1 MADKTLFGRLRRLF
15 STNVI
20 VRNVGGKKLKVA
32 DTDQVQR
39 QVKSHLVDRYTKLHN
54 NLDLVGTGYSTV
66 HQIMAARL
74 ALFKDYE
81 TMDSDPIIS
90 SALDIYSDEST
101 MKSEY
106 GSVLNVK
113 TENNNIKEIL
123 NNLFYDIMNIEFT
136 LWPWVRNMV
145 KYGDFFLYLDINEKY
160 GITNVVPLSP
170 YEIIRSEGEEA
181 DNPYYTKFYL
191 ESIEGAHPYFGQR
204 STSGKGKIEFEN
216 FQIAHFRLS
225 NDSNF
230 FPYGKSMIE
239 GTRKIWKQLTL
250 MEDAM
255 LIHRIMR
262 APSKRVFK
270 IDIGNIPP
278 SEVDNYMQ
286 RIINKMKKT
295 PFVDEASGEYN
306 LKYNIQNLT
315 EDFFMPVRGGDS
327 GTEISELGGIDYDS
341 TEDIE
346 YLKNKLLAS
355 LRIPKAF
362 LGFDENMGGKAT
374 LAAEDVR
381 FARTIERIQRIIV
394 SELTKIAV
402 VHLYAQ
408 GYTDEDLVNF
418 ELELA
423 SPSTMYE
430 QEKVELWGQKVQLAT
445 DMTQDKIL
453 PTTWIYDNVFKFS
466 EDEKKEIERQIV
478 LDQKNKFRYSQI
490 EMEGNDP
497 AETGDAIGTPSD
509 MAAIGTSA
517 EEMPTPP
524 DTIAGSIFDTG
535 LDSGEDDR
543 PEDQQGG
550 RPPEMNK
557 FGKESGARGRDP
569 LGKQAKNSSP
579 KNKRNLALAHYD
591 AIKNTMGKKSKAII
605 NETNKVEE
613 VEQEYNEYKEE
624 NGVD

>member
-1 MADKTLFGRLRRLF
+1 MADTTLFGRLRRLF
-15 STNVI
+15 ATNVI
-20 VRNVGGKKLKVA
+20 VRNVGGKKLKIA
-32 DTDQVQR
+32 DTDQVQK

-81 TMDSDPIIS
+81 SMDSDPIIS

-101 MKSEY
+101 MKGEY
-106 GSVLNVK
+106 GDVIKIKS
-113 TENNNIKEIL
+113 ENNNIKEIL
-123 NNLFYDIMNIEFT
+123 HNLFYDIMNVEFN

-145 KYGDFFLYLDINEKY
+145 KYGDFFLYLDVNEKY
-160 GITNVVPLSP
+160 GVTNVVPLSP
-170 YEIIRSEGEEA
+170 YEIVRAEGE
-181 DNPYYTKFYL
+181 DPTNPYYTKFYL
-191 ESIEGAHPYFGQR
+191 ESIEGAHPYFGQK
-204 STSGKGKIEFEN
+204 SSGKGKIEFEN
-216 FQIAHFRLS
+216 FQIAHFRMA

-230 FPYGKSMIE
+230 LPYGKSMIE
-239 GTRKIWKQLTL
+239 STRKIWKQLTL

-278 SEVDNYMQ
+278 NEVDNYMQ

-295 PFVDEASGEYN
+295 PFVDESTGEYN

-315 EDFFMPVRGGDS
+315 EDFFLPVRGGDS
-327 GTEISELGGIDYDS
+327 GTEINELGGIDYDS
-341 TEDIE
+341 TEDVE

-355 LRIPKAF
+355 LRVPKAF
-362 LGFDENMGGKAT
+362 LGFDENVGGKAT

-402 VHLYAQ
+402 VHLYSQ

-430 QEKVELWGQKVQLAT
+430 QEKIELWGQKVSLAR
-445 DMTQDKIL
+445 DMLSDKIL
-453 PTTWIYDNVFKFS
+453 PYNWIYDNIFNFS
-466 EDEKKEIERQIV
+466 QEEKIQIENEIIE
-478 LDQKNKFRYSQI
+478 DQKQKFRHSQI

-497 AETGDAIGTPSD
+497 QQSGESIGTPSD
-509 MAAIGTSA
+509 MASVGIGEDETS
-517 EEMPTPP
+517 TPP
-524 DTIAGSIFDTG
+524 DTVAGSIFDPF
-535 LDSGEDDR
+535 DNGEDDR

-550 RPPEMNK
+550 RPQEMNHY
-557 FGKESGARGRDP
+557 GKDSGARGRDP
-569 LGKQAKNSSP
+569 LGKQTKNRRP
-579 KNKRNLALAHYD
+579 LALAHYD
-591 AIKNTMGKKSKAII
+591 ALKITMGNKSKDIL
-605 NETNKVEE
+605 NETKQVDELKE
-613 VEQEYNEYKEE
+613 EYNEYTKE
-624 NGVD
+624 NGEK

>member
-1 MADKTLFGRLRRLF
+1 MADKTLFGRLQRLF

-20 VRNVGGKKLKVA
+20 VRNVGGKKLKIA
-32 DTDQVQR
+32 DTDQVQK
-39 QVKSHLVDRYTKLHN
+39 QVKSHLVDRYSKLHT

-66 HQIMAARL
+66 HQVMAARL

-81 TMDSDPIIS
+81 SMDSDPIIS

-101 MKSEY
+101 MKGQY
-106 GSVLNVK
+106 GQVIEVK
-113 TENNNIKEIL
+113 TDNENIREIL
-123 NNLFYDIMNIEFT
+123 NNLFYDIMNIEFN

-145 KYGDFFLYLDINEKY
+145 KYGDFFLHLDISEKY
-160 GITNVVPLSP
+160 GITNVIPLSP
-170 YEIIRSEGEEA
+170 YEVVRAEGEDPE
-181 DNPYYTKFYL
+181 NPYYTKFYL
-191 ESIEGAHPYFGQR
+191 ESIEGAHPYFGQK
-204 STSGKGKIEFEN
+204 SSKGKVEFEN
-216 FQIAHFRLS
+216 FQIAHFRMA

-230 FPYGKSMIE
+230 LPYGKSMIE
-239 GTRKIWKQLTL
+239 STRKIWKQLTL

-278 SEVDNYMQ
+278 NEVDNYMQ

-295 PFVDEASGEYN
+295 PIMDETTGEYN
-306 LKYNIQNLT
+306 LRYNMQNLT
-315 EDFFMPVRGGDS
+315 EDFFLPVRGGDS
-327 GTEISELGGIDYDS
+327 GTEINELSGIDYDS
-341 TEDIE
+341 TEDVE

-355 LRIPKAF
+355 LRVPKAF
-362 LGFDENMGGKAT
+362 LGFDENVGGKAT

-402 VHLYAQ
+402 VHLYSQ

-430 QEKVELWGQKVQLAT
+430 QEKIELLGQKVSLAR
-445 DMTQDKIL
+445 DMISDKIL
-453 PTTWIYDNVFKFS
+453 PYQWIYDNIFNFS
-466 EDEKKEIERQIV
+466 DKQKVEIQTQIID
-478 LDQKNKFRYSQI
+478 DQKEKFRHSQI

-497 AETGDAIGTPSD
+497 MASGESIGTPSD
-509 MAAIGTSA
+509 MAAVGIGQDDA
-517 EEMPTPP
+517 QTPP
-524 DTIAGSIFDTG
+524 DTVAGSIFDPF
-535 LDSGEDDR
+535 DDGEDDR

-550 RPPEMNK
+550 RPQEMNK
-557 FGKESGARGRDP
+557 PFKDSGARGRDP
-569 LGKQAKNSSP
+569 LGKQTKNRRP
-579 KNKRNLALAHYD
+579 LALAHYD
-591 AIKNTMGKKSKAII
+591 ALTKTMGKKSKDII
-605 NETNKVEE
+605 QETTQVDELEK
-613 VEQEYNEYKEE
+613 EYNEYKEE
-624 NGVD
+624 KGKE

>member
-1 MADKTLFGRLRRLF
+1 MADTTLFGRLRRLF
-15 STNVI
+15 ATNVI
-20 VRNVGGKKLKVA
+20 VRNVGGKKLKIA
-32 DTDQVQR
+32 DTDQVQK
-39 QVKSHLVDRYTKLHN
+39 QVKSHLVDRYSKLHT

-66 HQIMAARL
+66 HQVMAARL
-74 ALFKDYE
+74 ALFKDDE
-81 TMDSDPIIS
+81 SMDSDPIIS

-101 MKSEY
+101 MKGQY
-106 GSVLNVK
+106 GQVIEVK
-113 TENNNIKEIL
+113 TDNENIKEIL
-123 NNLFYDIMNIEFT
+123 NNLFYDIMNIEFN

-145 KYGDFFLYLDINEKY
+145 KYGDFFLHLDISDKY

-170 YEIIRSEGEEA
+170 YEVIRAEGEDPE
-181 DNPYYTKFYL
+181 NPYYTKFYL
-191 ESIEGAHPYFGQR
+191 ESIEGAHPYFGQK
-204 STSGKGKIEFEN
+204 TNNKGKIEFEN
-216 FQIAHFRLS
+216 FQIAHFRLA

-230 FPYGKSMIE
+230 LPYGKSMVE
-239 GTRKIWKQLTL
+239 STRKIWKQLTL

-278 SEVDNYMQ
+278 AEVDNYMQ

-295 PFVDEASGEYN
+295 PIMDEATGEYN
-306 LKYNIQNLT
+306 LKYNMQNLT

-327 GTEISELGGIDYDS
+327 GTSIEELGGIDYDS

-355 LRIPKAF
+355 LRVPKAF
-362 LGFDENMGGKAT
+362 LGFDENVGGKAT

-381 FARTIERIQRIIV
+381 FARTIERVQRIIV

-402 VHLYAQ
+402 VHLYSQ

-430 QEKVELWGQKVQLAT
+430 QEKIELFGQKVSLAR
-445 DMTQDKIL
+445 DMIQDKIL
-453 PTTWIYDNVFKFS
+453 PYEWIYDNVFNFS
-466 EDEKKEIERQIV
+466 DKQKVEIENQIID
-478 LDQKNKFRYSQI
+478 DQKQKFRHSQI

-497 AETGDAIGTPSD
+497 QETGDAIGTPSD
-509 MAAIGTSA
+509 MAAVGVGQDDA
-517 EEMPTPP
+517 QTPP
-524 DTIAGSIFDTG
+524 DTIAGSIFDPFP
-535 LDSGEDDR
+535 DEEKEDER

-550 RPPEMNK
+550 RPKEMNK
-557 FGKESGARGRDP
+557 PFKDSGARGRDP
-569 LGKQAKNSSP
+569 LGKQTKNRRP
-579 KNKRNLALAHYD
+579 LALAHFD
-591 AIKNTMGKKSKAII
+591 ALKNTMGKKSKAII
-605 NETNKVEE
+605 NETQKVDELE
-613 VEQEYNEYKEE
+613 KEYDEYKNEKGKE
-624 NGVD
+624 

>member
-1 MADKTLFGRLRRLF
+1 MADKSLFGRLQRLF

-20 VRNVGGKKLKVA
+20 VRNVGGKKLKIA
-32 DTDQVQR
+32 DTDQVQK

-81 TMDSDPIIS
+81 SMDSDPIIS

-101 MKSEY
+101 MKGEY
-106 GSVLNVK
+106 GHVVSIKSDN
-113 TENNNIKEIL
+113 ENIKEIL
-123 NNLFYDIMNIEFT
+123 NNLFYDIMNIEFN

-145 KYGDFFLYLDINEKY
+145 KYGDFFLHLDISEKY

-170 YEIIRSEGEEA
+170 YEIIRAEGEDPE
-181 DNPYYTKFYL
+181 NPYYTKFYL
-191 ESIEGAHPYFGQR
+191 ESIEGAHPYFGQKA
-204 STSGKGKIEFEN
+204 SGKGKIEFEN
-216 FQIAHFRLS
+216 FQIAHFRLA

-230 FPYGKSMIE
+230 LPYGKSMIE
-239 GTRKIWKQLTL
+239 STRKIWKQLTL

-278 SEVDNYMQ
+278 NEVDNYMQ

-295 PFVDEASGEYN
+295 PFVDENTGEYN

-355 LRIPKAF
+355 LRVPKAF
-362 LGFDENMGGKAT
+362 LGFDENVGGKAT

-402 VHLYAQ
+402 VHLYSQ

-430 QEKVELWGQKVQLAT
+430 QEKIELFGQKVSLAR
-445 DMTQDKIL
+445 DMISDKIL
-453 PTTWIYDNVFKFS
+453 PYNWVYDNVFNFS
-466 EDEKKEIERQIV
+466 DKEKIDIENQIIE
-478 LDQKNKFRYSQI
+478 DQKQKFRHSQI

-497 AETGDAIGTPSD
+497 MASGESIGTPSD
-509 MAAIGTSA
+509 MAAVGIGQDDA
-517 EEMPTPP
+517 QTPP
-524 DTIAGSIFDTG
+524 DTVAGSIFDPFP
-535 LDSGEDDR
+535 DEEKEDER

-550 RPPEMNK
+550 RPQEMNK
-557 FGKESGARGRDP
+557 PFKDSGARGRDP
-569 LGKQAKNSSP
+569 LGKQTKN
-579 KNKRNLALAHYD
+579 RRGLALAHYD
-591 AIKNTMGKKSKAII
+591 ALKKTMGKKSKAII
-605 NETNKVEE
+605 NETQKVDELE
-613 VEQEYNEYKEE
+613 KEYDEYKNEKGKE
-624 NGVD
+624 

>member
-1 MADKTLFGRLRRLF
+1 MADTTLFGRLRRLF

-20 VRNVGGKKLKVA
+20 VRNVGGKKLKIA
-32 DTDQVQR
+32 DTDQIQH
-39 QVKSHLVDRYTKLHN
+39 QVKSHLVDRYSKLHS
-54 NLDLVGTGYSTV
+54 NLDVMGTGYSTV

-74 ALFKDYE
+74 GLFKDYE
-81 TMDSDPIIS
+81 SMDSDPIIS

-101 MKSEY
+101 MKGEY
-106 GSVLNVK
+106 GDVIKIK
-113 TENNNIKEIL
+113 TDNENIKEIL
-123 NNLFYDIMNIEFT
+123 NNLFYDIINIEFN

-145 KYGDFFLYLDINEKY
+145 KYGDFYLYLDVSDKY

-170 YEIIRSEGEEA
+170 YEVVRAEGE
-181 DNPYYTKFYL
+181 DPKNPYYTKFYL
-191 ESIEGAHPYFGQR
+191 ESIEGAHPYFGQSAAR
-204 STSGKGKIEFEN
+204 ASKNKIEFEN
-216 FQIAHFRLS
+216 FQIAHFRLAS
-225 NDSNF
+225 DSNF
-230 FPYGKSMIE
+230 LPYGKSMIE
-239 GTRKIWKQLTL
+239 ATRKIWKQLTL

-278 SEVDNYMQ
+278 NEVDNYMQ

-315 EDFFMPVRGGDS
+315 EDFFLPVRGGDS
-327 GTEISELGGIDYDS
+327 GTEINELSGIDYDS
-341 TEDIE
+341 TEDVE

-362 LGFDENMGGKAT
+362 LGFDENVGGKAT

-402 VHLYAQ
+402 VHLYSQ

-430 QEKVELWGQKVQLAT
+430 QEKVELLGQKVSLAR
-445 DMTQDKIL
+445 DMLSDKIL
-453 PTTWIYDNVFKFS
+453 PYEWIYNNVFNFS
-466 EDEKKEIERQIV
+466 DKEKVEIENQIID
-478 LDQKNKFRYSQI
+478 DQKQKFRHSQI

-497 AETGDAIGTPSD
+497 MASGESIGTPSD
-509 MAAIGTSA
+509 MAAVGIGQDDA
-517 EEMPTPP
+517 QTPP
-524 DTIAGSIFDTG
+524 DTVAGSLFDPF
-535 LDSGEDDR
+535 DDGEDDR
-543 PEDQQGG
+543 PEDEQGG
-550 RPPEMNK
+550 RPQEMNK
-557 FGKESGARGRDP
+557 PFKDSGARGRDP
-569 LGKQAKNSSP
+569 LGKQTKNRRP
-579 KNKRNLALAHYD
+579 LALAHYD
-591 AIKNTMGKKSKAII
+591 ALKKTMGTKKSKNII
-605 NETNKVEE
+605 QETNQVDELEK
-613 VEQEYNEYKEE
+613 EYNEYKEE
-624 NGVD
+624 NGEN

>member
-1 MADKTLFGRLRRLF
+1 MADKSLFGRLQRLF

-20 VRNVGGKKLKVA
+20 VRNVGGKKLKIA
-32 DTDQVQR
+32 DTDQVQK

-66 HQIMAARL
+66 HQVMAARL

-81 TMDSDPIIS
+81 SMDSDPIIS

-101 MKSEY
+101 MKGEY
-106 GSVLNVK
+106 GQVIDIK
-113 TENNNIKEIL
+113 TDNENIKEIL
-123 NNLFYDIMNIEFT
+123 NNLFYDIMNIEFN

-145 KYGDFFLYLDINEKY
+145 KYGDFFLHLDINEKY

-170 YEIIRSEGEEA
+170 YEIIRSEGEDET
-181 DNPYYTKFYL
+181 NPYYTKFYM
-191 ESIEGAHPYFGQR
+191 ESIEGAHPYFGQK
-204 STSGKGKIEFEN
+204 TSGTGRIEFEN
-216 FQIAHFRLS
+216 FQIAHFRLA

-230 FPYGKSMIE
+230 LPYGKSMVE
-239 GTRKIWKQLTL
+239 STRKIWKQLTL

-278 SEVDNYMQ
+278 NEVDNYMQ

-295 PFVDEASGEYN
+295 PFVDENTGEYN

-315 EDFFMPVRGGDS
+315 EDFFLPVRGGDS
-327 GTEISELGGIDYDS
+327 GTQIDELGGIDYDS

-355 LRIPKAF
+355 LRVPKAF
-362 LGFDENMGGKAT
+362 LGFDENVGGKAT

-402 VHLYAQ
+402 VHLYSQ
-408 GYTDEDLVNF
+408 GYTDADLVNF
-418 ELELA
+418 ELDLA

-430 QEKVELWGQKVQLAT
+430 QEKIELWGQKVTLAR
-445 DMTQDKIL
+445 DMISDKIL
-453 PTTWIYDNVFKFS
+453 PTNWVYDNIFNFS
-466 EDEKKEIERQIV
+466 SDEKMEIENQIIE
-478 LDQKNKFRYSQI
+478 DQKQKFRHSQI

-497 AETGDAIGTPSD
+497 QQSGESVGTPSD
-509 MAAIGTSA
+509 MQSPGLFGGQQDQQPQEDDSV
-517 EEMPTPP
+517 
-524 DTIAGSIFDTG
+524 AGSIFDPFN
-535 LDSGEDDR
+535 DGEDDR
-543 PEDQQGG
+543 PEDEQGG
-550 RPPEMNK
+550 RPQEMNK
-557 FGKESGARGRDP
+557 PFKDSGARGRDP
-569 LGKQAKNSSP
+569 LGKQTKNRRP
-579 KNKRNLALAHYD
+579 LALAHYD
-591 AIKNTMGKKSKAII
+591 ALKKTMGKKSKDII
-605 NETNKVEE
+605 QETNQVDELEK
-613 VEQEYNEYKEE
+613 EYNEYKEE
-624 NGVD
+624 NRDN

>member
-1 MADKTLFGRLRRLF
+1 MADTTLFGRLRRLF

-20 VRNVGGKKLKVA
+20 VRNVGGKKLKIA
-32 DTDQVQR
+32 DTDQVQK

-66 HQIMAARL
+66 HQVMAARL

-81 TMDSDPIIS
+81 SMDSDPIIS

-101 MKSEY
+101 MKGQY
-106 GSVLNVK
+106 GDVVK
-113 TENNNIKEIL
+113 VKSDNENIKEVL
-123 NNLFYDIMNIEFT
+123 ENLFYDIMNIEFN

-170 YEIIRSEGEEA
+170 YEVIRAEGEDPE
-181 DNPYYTKFYL
+181 NPYYTKFYL
-191 ESIEGAHPYFGQR
+191 ESIEGAHPYFGQK
-204 STSGKGKIEFEN
+204 SSGKGKVEFEN
-216 FQIAHFRLS
+216 FQIAHFRLA

-230 FPYGKSMIE
+230 LPYGKSMVE
-239 GTRKIWKQLTL
+239 ATRKIWKQLTL

-278 SEVDNYMQ
+278 NEVDNYMQ

-295 PFVDEASGEYN
+295 PIMDETTGEYN
-306 LKYNIQNLT
+306 LRYNIQNLT
-315 EDFFMPVRGGDS
+315 EDFFLPVRGGDS
-327 GTEISELGGIDYDS
+327 GTEINELGGIDYDS
-341 TEDIE
+341 TEDVE
-346 YLKNKLLAS
+346 YLKGKLLAS
-355 LRIPKAF
+355 LRVPKAF
-362 LGFDENMGGKAT
+362 LGFDENVGGKAT

-402 VHLYAQ
+402 VHLYSQ

-430 QEKVELWGQKVQLAT
+430 QEKIELWGQKVSLAR
-445 DMTQDKIL
+445 DMISDKIL
-453 PTTWIYDNVFKFS
+453 PYEWIYNNIFNFS
-466 EDEKKEIERQIV
+466 ADEKVEIESQIIQ
-478 LDQKNKFRYSQI
+478 DQKQKFRHSQI

-497 AETGDAIGTPSD
+497 QQSGDSIGTPSD
-509 MAAIGTSA
+509 MASVGIGADDTA
-517 EEMPTPP
+517 TPP
-524 DTIAGSIFDTG
+524 DSLAGSVFNPF
-535 LDSGEDDR
+535 GEDGEDER
-543 PEDQQGG
+543 PEDEQGG
-550 RPPEMNK
+550 RPQEMNK
-557 FGKESGARGRDP
+557 PFKDSGARGRDP
-569 LGKQAKNSSP
+569 LGKQTKNR
-579 KNKRNLALAHYD
+579 KGLALAHYD
-591 AIKNTMGKKSKAII
+591 ALKSTMGNKKSKDII
-605 NETNKVEE
+605 QETNQVDELEK
-613 VEQEYNEYKEE
+613 EYNEYKEE
-624 NGVD
+624 NGDN

>member
-1 MADKTLFGRLRRLF
+1 MADKSLFGRLQRLF

-20 VRNVGGKKLKVA
+20 VRNVGGKKLKIA
-32 DTDQVQR
+32 DTDQVQK

-66 HQIMAARL
+66 HQVMAARL

-81 TMDSDPIIS
+81 SMDSDPIIS

-101 MKSEY
+101 MKGEY
-106 GSVLNVK
+106 GQVIDIK
-113 TENNNIKEIL
+113 TDNENIKEIL
-123 NNLFYDIMNIEFT
+123 NNLFYDIMNIEFN

-145 KYGDFFLYLDINEKY
+145 KYGDFFLHLDINEKY

-170 YEIIRSEGEEA
+170 YEIIRSEGEDET
-181 DNPYYTKFYL
+181 NPYYTKFYM
-191 ESIEGAHPYFGQR
+191 ESIEGAHPYFGQK
-204 STSGKGKIEFEN
+204 TSGTGRIEFEN
-216 FQIAHFRLS
+216 FQIAHFRLA

-230 FPYGKSMIE
+230 LPYGKSMVE
-239 GTRKIWKQLTL
+239 STRKIWKQLTL

-278 SEVDNYMQ
+278 NEVDNYMQ

-295 PFVDEASGEYN
+295 PFVDENTGEYN

-315 EDFFMPVRGGDS
+315 EDFFLPVRGGDS
-327 GTEISELGGIDYDS
+327 GTQIDELGGIDYDS

-355 LRIPKAF
+355 LRVPKAF
-362 LGFDENMGGKAT
+362 LGFDENVGGKAT

-402 VHLYAQ
+402 VHLYSQ

-418 ELELA
+418 ELTLA

-430 QEKVELWGQKVQLAT
+430 QEKIELFGQKVDLASS
-445 DMTQDKIL
+445 MIQDKIL
-453 PTTWIYDNVFKFS
+453 PTNWIYDNVFNFS
-466 EDEKKEIERQIV
+466 EKQKVEIEKQIIE
-478 LDQKNKFRYSQI
+478 DQKQKFRHSQI

-497 AETGDAIGTPSD
+497 MDSGEAIGTPSS
-509 MAAIGTSA
+509 MAAVGVGEDESS
-517 EEMPTPP
+517 TPP
-524 DTIAGSIFDTG
+524 DTAAGSVFDPFY
-535 LDSGEDDR
+535 DGEDDR
-543 PEDQQGG
+543 PKDQQGG
-550 RPPEMNK
+550 RPKEMNK
-557 FGKESGARGRDP
+557 PFKDSGARGRDP
-569 LGKQAKNSSP
+569 LGKQTKNRRP
-579 KNKRNLALAHYD
+579 LALAHYD
-591 AIKNTMGKKSKAII
+591 ALKKTMGKKSKDII
-605 NETNKVEE
+605 QETTQVDEMNK
-613 VEQEYNEYKEE
+613 EYNEYKEE
-624 NGVD
+624 NGDK

>member
-1 MADKTLFGRLRRLF
+1 MADKSLFGRLQRLF

-20 VRNVGGKKLKVA
+20 VRNVGGKKLKIA
-32 DTDQVQR
+32 DTDQVQK
-39 QVKSHLVDRYTKLHN
+39 QVKSHLVDRYSKLHT

-66 HQIMAARL
+66 HQVMAARL

-81 TMDSDPIIS
+81 SMDSDPIIS

-101 MKSEY
+101 MKGEY
-106 GSVLNVK
+106 GQVIDIK
-113 TENNNIKEIL
+113 TDNENIKEIL
-123 NNLFYDIMNIEFT
+123 NNLFYDIMNIEFN

-145 KYGDFFLYLDINEKY
+145 KYGDFFLHLDISEKY

-170 YEIIRSEGEEA
+170 YEVIRAEGEDPE
-181 DNPYYTKFYL
+181 NPYYTKFYL
-191 ESIEGAHPYFGQR
+191 ESIEGAHPYFGQK
-204 STSGKGKIEFEN
+204 SNKGKIEFEN
-216 FQIAHFRLS
+216 FQIAHFRLA

-230 FPYGKSMIE
+230 LPYGKSMVE
-239 GTRKIWKQLTL
+239 STRKIWKQLTL

-278 SEVDNYMQ
+278 AEVDNYMQ

-295 PFVDEASGEYN
+295 PIMDESTGEYN
-306 LKYNIQNLT
+306 LKYNMQNLT

-327 GTEISELGGIDYDS
+327 GTEISELSGIDYDS

-355 LRIPKAF
+355 LRVPKAF
-362 LGFDENMGGKAT
+362 LGFDENVGGKAT

-402 VHLYAQ
+402 VHLYSQ

-418 ELELA
+418 ELNLA

-430 QEKVELWGQKVQLAT
+430 QEKIELFGQKVNLAR
-445 DMTQDKIL
+445 DMISDKIL
-453 PTTWIYDNVFKFS
+453 PTSWVYDNVFNFS
-466 EDEKKEIERQIV
+466 DKEKVNIENQIIE
-478 LDQKNKFRYSQI
+478 DQKQKFRHSQI

-497 AETGDAIGTPSD
+497 MSSGESIGTPSD
-509 MAAIGTSA
+509 MAAVGIGADDTA
-517 EEMPTPP
+517 TPP
-524 DTIAGSIFDTG
+524 DTAAGSIFDPF
-535 LDSGEDDR
+535 DSGEDER
-543 PEDQQGG
+543 PEDEQGG
-550 RPPEMNK
+550 RPQEMNK
-557 FGKESGARGRDP
+557 PFKDSGARGRDP
-569 LGKQAKNSSP
+569 LGKQTKNRRP
-579 KNKRNLALAHYD
+579 LALAHFD
-591 AIKNTMGKKSKAII
+591 ALKNTMGKKSKDII
-605 NETNKVEE
+605 NETKKVDELE
-613 VEQEYNEYKEE
+613 KEYNEYKEE
-624 NGVD
+624 KGKE

>member
-1 MADKTLFGRLRRLF
+1 MADTTLFGRLRRLF

-20 VRNVGGKKLKVA
+20 VRNVGGKKLKIA
-32 DTDQVQR
+32 DTDQVQK
-39 QVKSHLVDRYTKLHN
+39 QVKSHLVDRYSKLHT

-66 HQIMAARL
+66 HQVMAARL

-81 TMDSDPIIS
+81 SMDSDPIIS

-101 MKSEY
+101 MKGQY
-106 GSVLNVK
+106 GQVIDVK
-113 TENNNIKEIL
+113 SDNDNIKEIL
-123 NNLFYDIMNIEFT
+123 NNLFYDIMNIEFN

-145 KYGDFFLYLDINEKY
+145 KYGDFFLHLDINEKY

-170 YEIIRSEGEEA
+170 YEVIRAEGEDPE
-181 DNPYYTKFYL
+181 NPYYTKFYL
-191 ESIEGAHPYFGQR
+191 ESIEGAHPYFGQK
-204 STSGKGKIEFEN
+204 TSGQGKIEFEN
-216 FQIAHFRLS
+216 FQIAHFRLA

-230 FPYGKSMIE
+230 LPYGKSMVE
-239 GTRKIWKQLTL
+239 STRKIWKQLTL

-278 SEVDNYMQ
+278 AEVDNYMQ

-295 PFVDEASGEYN
+295 PIMDEATGEYN
-306 LKYNIQNLT
+306 LKYNMQNLT

-327 GTEISELGGIDYDS
+327 GTEINELSGIDYDS

-355 LRIPKAF
+355 LRVPKAF
-362 LGFDENMGGKAT
+362 LGFDENVGGKAT

-402 VHLYAQ
+402 VHLYSQ

-430 QEKVELWGQKVQLAT
+430 QEKIELFGQKVSLAR
-445 DMTQDKIL
+445 DMIQDKIL
-453 PTTWIYDNVFKFS
+453 PYEWIYDNVFNFS
-466 EDEKKEIERQIV
+466 DKQKVEIENQIID
-478 LDQKNKFRYSQI
+478 DQKQKFRHSQI

-497 AETGDAIGTPSD
+497 QETGDAIGTPSD
-509 MAAIGTSA
+509 MAAVGVGQDDA
-517 EEMPTPP
+517 QTPP
-524 DTIAGSIFDTG
+524 DTIAGSIFDPFP
-535 LDSGEDDR
+535 DEEKEDER

-550 RPPEMNK
+550 RPQEMNK
-557 FGKESGARGRDP
+557 PFKDSGARGRDP
-569 LGKQAKNSSP
+569 LGKQTKNRRP
-579 KNKRNLALAHYD
+579 LALAHYD
-591 AIKNTMGKKSKAII
+591 ALKKTMGVKKSKDII
-605 NETNKVEE
+605 QETTQVDELEK
-613 VEQEYNEYKEE
+613 EYNEYKEE
-624 NGVD
+624 KGKE

>member
-1 MADKTLFGRLRRLF
+1 MADTTLFGRLRRLF

-20 VRNVGGKKLKVA
+20 VRNVGGKKLKIA
-32 DTDQVQR
+32 DTDQVQK
-39 QVKSHLVDRYTKLHN
+39 QVKSHLVDRYSKLHT

-66 HQIMAARL
+66 HQVMAARL

-81 TMDSDPIIS
+81 SMDSDPIIS

-101 MKSEY
+101 MKGQY
-106 GSVLNVK
+106 GQVIEVK
-113 TENNNIKEIL
+113 TDNDNIKDIL
-123 NNLFYDIMNIEFT
+123 HNLFYDIMNIEFN

-145 KYGDFFLYLDINEKY
+145 KYGDFFLHLDINEKY

-170 YEIIRSEGEEA
+170 YEVVRAEGEDPE
-181 DNPYYTKFYL
+181 NPYYTKFYL
-191 ESIEGAHPYFGQR
+191 ESIEGAHPYFGQK
-204 STSGKGKIEFEN
+204 SAGKGKIEFEN
-216 FQIAHFRLS
+216 FQIAHFRLA

-230 FPYGKSMIE
+230 LPYGKSMVE
-239 GTRKIWKQLTL
+239 STRKIWKQLTL

-278 SEVDNYMQ
+278 NEVDNYMQ
-286 RIINKMKKT
+286 RIVNKMKKT
-295 PFVDEASGEYN
+295 PFLDNDTGEYN

-315 EDFFMPVRGGDS
+315 EDFFLPVRGGDS
-327 GTEISELGGIDYDS
+327 GTEISELSGIDYDS

-355 LRIPKAF
+355 LRVPKAF
-362 LGFDENMGGKAT
+362 LGFDENVGGKAT

-402 VHLYAQ
+402 VHLYSQ
-408 GYTDEDLVNF
+408 GYTDADLVNF

-430 QEKVELWGQKVQLAT
+430 QEKIELFGQKVSLAR
-445 DMTQDKIL
+445 DMIQDKIL
-453 PTTWIYDNVFKFS
+453 PYNWVYDNVFNFS
-466 EDEKKEIERQIV
+466 DKEKVDIENQIID
-478 LDQKNKFRYSQI
+478 DQKQKFRHSQI

-497 AETGDAIGTPSD
+497 METGDAIGTPSD
-509 MAAIGTSA
+509 MAAVGVA
-517 EEMPTPP
+517 ADAPQTPP
-524 DTIAGSIFDTG
+524 DTLAGSIFDPFP
-535 LDSGEDDR
+535 DEEKEDDR

-550 RPPEMNK
+550 RPQEMNK
-557 FGKESGARGRDP
+557 PFKDSGARGRDP
-569 LGKQAKNSSP
+569 LGKQTKNRRP
-579 KNKRNLALAHYD
+579 LALAHYD
-591 AIKNTMGKKSKAII
+591 ALKKTMGKKSKDII
-605 NETNKVEE
+605 QETTQVDELEK
-613 VEQEYNEYKEE
+613 EYNEYKEE
-624 NGVD
+624 KGKE